1 MDFKKYFQKLLDVH
15 EQSPLCTYACALS
28 GCLVLADGRLRHG
41 ISLEL
46 TVMWCW
52 ELDPGLCKS
61 NTITGRKWILRGDY
75 IFKIFAKTIHIQI
88 QEFSNSQIKQI
99 QGKLQTP

>member
-1 MDFKKYFQKLLDVH
+1 MDVH
-15 EQSPLCTYACALS
+15 HVSAAHAQ
-28 GCLVLADGRLRHG
+28 R
-41 ISLEL
+41 SLKRASDSL
-46 TVMWCW
+46 